1 MIVAL
6 LVGPIYILY
15 RMVNSGSKVHD
26 AVCIGTL
33 LAFTLA
39 FSAVLSLFTRA
50 KRHEILG
57 AAAAYCAV
65 LVVFLGNVNT
75 TAKVS

>member
-1 MIVAL
+1 MILAMLIV
-6 LVGPIYILY
+6 PIYLLY
-15 RMVNSGSKVHD
+15 HLAMQTDGTFSGN
-26 AVCIGTL
+26 ATAICIRIM

-57 AAAAYCAV
+57 AAAA
-65 LVVFLGNVNT
+65 
-75 TAKVS
+75 